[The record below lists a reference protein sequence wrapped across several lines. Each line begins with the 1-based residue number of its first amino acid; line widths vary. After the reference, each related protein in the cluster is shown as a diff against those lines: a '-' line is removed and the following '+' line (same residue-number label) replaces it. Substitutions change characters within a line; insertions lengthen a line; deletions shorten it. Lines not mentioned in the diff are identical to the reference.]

1 MDATEETRQ
10 SRHNQEVMCSIIMFD
25 YLSLLYV
32 ALSLSRPRHAIS
44 ALYTGGHT
52 MVVPGWVGQV
62 CTQRTLLRHELV
74 SVGVH
79 T

>member
-32 ALSLSRPRHAIS
+32 ALSLSLDPGMLFLR
-44 ALYTGGHT
+44 YTRGVILWSCQDGLARY
-52 MVVPGWVGQV
+52 VPSG
-62 CTQRTLLRHELV
+62 RY
-74 SVGVH
+74 
-79 T
+79 